1 MGAVRFERFVL
12 VTRCKSASAWLG
24 VQADRGLA
32 QNTLDAY
39 CRALEDYLS
48 YSDRVGFD
56 VHGAGRSQIAA
67 YVRDLASRPSRRA
80 PNIIRMDSGVGLANA
95 TLQQRLT
102 AVRLFYDYLIE
113 EGIRTTNPVGRGR
126 YTPGKAFAGARER
139 GLIPRFRK
147 LPWIPNERQWQA
159 VIAVAQQQPLRNR
172 LMLALS
178 YDAGLRRE
186 ELCSIEIDDIDP
198 SHRLL
203 RIRAETTKNRQG
215 RVVPYSEDTGRLFA
229 AYLPVRRGFTTER
242 GRLFISQ
249 SRRNHGRPLSIWA
262 WSKVVRRMSQDS
274 GVPEFSTHS
283 LRHLCLTDLAR
294 AGWDIHEIAKF
305 AGHRSL
311 ESTLLYIHLSGRELA
326 AKLDRGMAEIHA
338 WRVKKL
344 SEEKE

>member
-1 MGAVRFERFVL
+1 MGLVRFERFLL
-12 VTRCKSASAWLG
+12 VTRCESARAWLG
-24 VQADRGLA
+24 VQAALGLA

-39 CRALEDYLS
+39 GRALDDYLG
-48 YSDRVGFD
+48 YCDRASID
-56 VHGAGRSQIAA
+56 VHAAGRSQIAA
-67 YVRDLASRPSRRA
+67 YVRDLALRPNRRD
-80 PNIIRMDSGVGLANA
+80 PNIVRMDSGVGLANA
-95 TLQQRLT
+95 TIQQRLT
-102 AVRLFYDYLIE
+102 AIRLFYDFLIE
-113 EGIRTTNPVGRGR
+113 EGSRTTNPVGRGR

-139 GLIPRFRK
+139 GLIARFRK

-215 RVVPYSEDTGRLFA
+215 RVVPYSEDSGKLFA

-242 GRLFISQ
+242 GRLFISE
-249 SRRNHGRPLSIWA
+249 SRRNPGRPLSIWA
-262 WSKVVRRMSQDS
+262 WSKVVRRMSLDS
-274 GVPEFSTHS
+274 GVAEFSTHT

-294 AGWDIHEIAKF
+294 AGWDIHEIATF

-326 AKLDRGMAEIHA
+326 AKLNRGMAEIHA
-338 WRVKKL
+338 RRMKKL
-344 SEEKE
+344 SEEEE

>member
-1 MGAVRFERFVL
+1 MGVVRFERFGRVA
-12 VTRCKSASAWLG
+12 RCASASAWLR
-24 VQADRGLA
+24 VEADLGLS

-39 CRALEDYLS
+39 GRALEDYLG
-48 YSDRVGFD
+48 YAEHTGID

-67 YVRDLASRPSRRA
+67 YVRDLASRPNRRG
-80 PNIIRMDSGVGLANA
+80 PNIVRLDSSVGLANA
-95 TLQQRLT
+95 TIQQRIT

-113 EGIRTTNPVGRGR
+113 EAFRTTNPVGRGR

-147 LPWIPNERQWQA
+147 LPWIPTEQQWQA
-159 VIAVAQQQPLRNR
+159 VIAVAKEQLLRDR
-172 LMLALS
+172 LMLAFA

-186 ELCSIEIDDIDP
+186 ELCSIEVDDIDP

-203 RIRAETTKNRQG
+203 RVRAETTKNRQG
-215 RVVPYSEDTGRLFA
+215 RIVPYSEDTGKLFA
-229 AYLPVRRGFTTER
+229 AYLGDRRGLTTER
-242 GRLFISQ
+242 GRLFRSQ
-249 SRRNHGRPLSIWA
+249 SRRNNGKPLSIWA
-262 WSKVVRRMSQDS
+262 WSKVVRRMAQDS
-274 GVPEFSTHS
+274 GVAEFSTHS

-326 AKLDRGMAEIHA
+326 AKLDHGMAEIHA

-344 SEEKE
+344 AEEK